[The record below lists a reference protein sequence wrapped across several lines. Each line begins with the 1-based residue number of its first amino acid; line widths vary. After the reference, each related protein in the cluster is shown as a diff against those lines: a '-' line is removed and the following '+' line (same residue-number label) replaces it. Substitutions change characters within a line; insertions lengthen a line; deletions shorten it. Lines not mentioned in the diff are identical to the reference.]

1 MVKNKCEETLFLSC
15 VLIFPKMESESQ
27 EGRGKRIKRVGK
39 EYIQF
44 LKRYQKGRKRKRKSW

>member
-1 MVKNKCEETLFLSC
+1 MVKSKCEETLFSSC